1 MASGQWSAVT
11 TDGQQAGC
19 RVRDAG
25 PRAESRTPNEALS
38 REPRYTH
45 TSVPDP
51 LIEIPNRA
59 AFKAAEVCEIAQ
71 IPPYV
76 LRSWEKEFPG
86 LGVAGKPGGPR
97 IYRRADVEQVLR
109 IKQLLFA
116 EGLTLAGARRKL
128 EGEPPPEVEA
138 EATLPVPEEVRTK
151 VATVKRELRSLLE
164 MLSTGPGSADST
176 QREPASA
183 ATQDR
188 PEEPPAPPPVE
199 DTQAAAPVPAPG
211 ETADAPPGPATARAA
226 SGTWPP
232 APSRPKQGEATS
244 LPLLNGTPDAP
255 PAPARPRRSRRPA
268 KG

>member
-1 MASGQWSAVT
+1 
-11 TDGQQAGC
+11 
-19 RVRDAG
+19 
-25 PRAESRTPNEALS
+25 
-38 REPRYTH
+38 
-45 TSVPDP
+45 VPDP
-51 LIEIPNRA
+51 LTEIPDRA

-86 LGVAGKPGGPR
+86 LGVASKPGGPK

-109 IKQLLFA
+109 IKQLLFS

-128 EGEPPPEVEA
+128 EGEPPPEPEP

-164 MLSTGPGSADST
+164 MLSEGPSSADVT
-176 QREPASA
+176 RPHVAAETRTAGEAAPASDAGAPDPRA
-183 ATQDR
+183 AP
-188 PEEPPAPPPVE
+188 PETRSEVSAPPAR
-199 DTQAAAPVPAPG
+199 PA
-211 ETADAPPGPATARAA
+211 
-226 SGTWPP
+226 GTWPP
-232 APSRPKQGEATS
+232 ARPAPAKEEPREEAS

>member
-1 MASGQWSAVT
+1 VT
-11 TDGQQAGC
+11 
-19 RVRDAG
+19 
-25 PRAESRTPNEALS
+25 
-38 REPRYTH
+38 
-45 TSVPDP
+45 
-51 LIEIPNRA
+51 EIPDRA

-86 LGVAGKPGGPR
+86 LGVAGKPGGPK
-97 IYRRADVEQVLR
+97 IYRRADVEHVLR
-109 IKQLLFA
+109 IKQLLFS

-128 EGEPPPEVEA
+128 EGEPPPEAEA

-183 ATQDR
+183 ATQER
-188 PEEPPAPPPVE
+188 PGEPAAPTPVDEPQAPAPVRR
-199 DTQAAAPVPAPG
+199 QGGAADVPG
-211 ETADAPPGPATARAA
+211 SSATAPAA
-226 SGTWPP
+226 RGTWPP
-232 APSRPKQGEATS
+232 APARPKEGEETS
-244 LPLLNGTPDAP
+244 LPLLNGTPDVP
-255 PAPARPRRSRRPA
+255 PAPSRPRRSRRPA